1 MKPIEIIEVD
11 TRSSTLN
18 TYIEDI
24 EQSSIKKSDI
34 IDELYDDIASL
45 EFDNEYLKKEIKDT
59 TNQLEIAVLVSSVI
73 IVCLVYLLIF

>member
-45 EFDNEYLKKEIKDT
+45 EFDNEYLKKKNKRHDQPIR
-59 TNQLEIAVLVSSVI
+59 NCCA
-73 IVCLVYLLIF
+73 C